1 MAKTYSEG
9 FNFIYGIV
17 KQKRSLVDLRDVV
30 QKSYF

>member
-1 MAKTYSEG
+1 MARTYSEG

-17 KQKRSLVDLRDVV
+17 RQKRSLVDPRDVI